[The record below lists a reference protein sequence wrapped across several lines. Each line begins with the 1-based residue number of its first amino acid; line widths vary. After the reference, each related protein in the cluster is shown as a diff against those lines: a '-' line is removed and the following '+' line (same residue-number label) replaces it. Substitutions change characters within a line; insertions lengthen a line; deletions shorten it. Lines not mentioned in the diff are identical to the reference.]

1 MKAQDTKNREAADI
15 PLHAELANDQRVWLE
30 FTRTGLKQ
38 LENGGDVLPLR
49 ATGPKLKATDSLFDV
64 PRQFVKI
71 LNRDLSAAGI
81 AKADARGRTIDFHSL
96 RHSFGTLLSTCGV
109 TPRTAQQAMRHSTI
123 DLTMNV
129 CTDPR
134 LLDVAGAMDSLPSL
148 PLSNSLTR
156 PGREPQQATGTD
168 TRQSFVDPTVA
179 PTVAPT
185 LHFESIPDK
194 MGSLVAV
201 SKNDKTP
208 QKTLFLRGLGSDADG
223 TRTRNHWIDSPVL

>member
-15 PLHAELANDQRVWLE
+15 PLQAELVNDLRAWLE
-30 FTRTGLKQ
+30 FTRTGLNQ

-81 AKADARGRTIDFHSL
+81 AKADDRGRTIDFHSL

-129 CTDPR
+129 YTDPR
-134 LLDVAGAMDSLPSL
+134 LLDVAGAMDSLPTL
-148 PLSNSLTR
+148 LLSTDPTFPNR
-156 PGREPQQATGTD
+156 QFQRATGTENAS
-168 TRQSFVDPTVA
+168 RLVA
-179 PTVAPT
+179 PTVAPA
-185 LHFESIPDK
+185 LHFESIPDNTK
-194 MGSLVAV
+194 ILATEFE
-201 SKNDKTP
+201 NEKTP
-208 QKTLFLRGLGSDADG
+208 EKLLLLRGFASDADG